1 MRPQRWQKQ
10 KRRIEVEMAEFTA
23 KDVAELRKRT
33 GAGILDCR
41 AALLENDGDVDEAAQ
56 WLREQGK
63 VSAGKRADRE
73 RAEGAVAVV
82 VDGEVGA
89 IVALECETD
98 FVAKSAEFVQLVDEL
113 AAELAGG
120 GEPALQAQA
129 DRVEKLAVVLKE
141 NIAVGQTRRFEASP
155 GSVLGSYLHIQN
167 GRGVNAV
174 LVELAGGKP
183 EASHDLAHDIAV
195 HIAFTRP
202 EYLRREDVPE
212 ELISAERQTVE
223 TIARNEGKPEA
234 ALPKI
239 LEGRLNGWFKERCL
253 LEQAYVRDEKQ
264 TIAGLLDAAGGA
276 EIQRFAQVVVGS

>member
-1 MRPQRWQKQ
+1 
-10 KRRIEVEMAEFTA
+10 MAEFTA

-212 ELISAERQTVE
+212 ELIAAERQTVE

-239 LEGRLNGWFKERCL
+239 LEGRLNGWLKERCL

>member
-1 MRPQRWQKQ
+1 M
-10 KRRIEVEMAEFTA
+10 VEIST
-23 KDVAELRKRT
+23 KDVAELRRRT
-33 GAGILDCR
+33 SAGILDCR
-41 AALLENDGDVDEAAQ
+41 TALQEAGGDIDKAEQ

-63 VSAGKRADRE
+63 VSAGKRAGRE

-82 VDGEVGA
+82 VESEPGSVPVGA

-113 AAELAGG
+113 AAELATG
-120 GEPALQAQA
+120 GEAALEAQR
-129 DRVEKLAVVLKE
+129 DRVEKLAVSSKE
-141 NIAVGQTRRFEASP
+141 NIALGRSVRFE
-155 GSVLGSYLHIQN
+155 GSEGSILGSYLHIQN

-174 LVELAGGKP
+174 LVELAGGTP
-183 EASHDLAHDIAV
+183 ELAHDLAV

-202 EYLRREDVPE
+202 DFLRRDDVPADVVA
-212 ELISAERQTVE
+212 SERQTAE

-239 LEGRLNGWFKERCL
+239 VEGRLNGWFKERVL

-264 TIAGLLDAAGGA
+264 TIAGLLGGA
-276 EIQRFAQVVVGS
+276 ELRRFAQVVVGS